1 MPIDARIP
9 MAVRGANAFRPAETL
24 ASGTALNQRQDVLD
38 MQRNQFDYDRAADE
52 RELNAPEEFDIEGL
66 SKTFNTVGQVLGGAQ
81 NQADWDQRLQYL
93 QTNINPQH
101 ASAFDWNAMPKVYT
115 RDGAREVSL
124 SFLDVPKQLA
134 QQNKE
139 REFGFRE
146 GEVQAKKDTAAA
158 AGKGLLGTNIGA
170 TTVVP
175 QKTQSAFGTKLG
187 GHWAD
192 DYQKIQR
199 AAMEGTKRL
208 ANLQQMSS
216 LLDGVDTGT
225 FAATKVQFAKILTG
239 MGFDPGKMSG
249 FAGLPDEGQIG
260 RAEAATALANEM
272 ALQLRNPAG
281 GAGMPGA
288 MSDKDREFLTSMIAG
303 LGTTREG
310 RKLMLEFQRR
320 IIQRDQEVAALA
332 RQYRQQSPTKE
343 VDDGFYGVLAQKFQA
358 EDMFADVYAHENL
371 KTVRTPAEL
380 EKITRGMWFLDENGT
395 RRQRL

>member
-38 MQRNQFDYDRAADE
+38 MKRNQFDYDRAADE
-52 RELNAPEEFDIEGL
+52 RELNAPEEFDVEGL

-93 QTNINPQH
+93 KTNINPQH
-101 ASAFDWNAMPKVYT
+101 ASAFDWNAMPGVYT
-115 RDGAREVSL
+115 PEGAREVAM
-124 SFLDVPKQLA
+124 SFLEVPKQLA
-134 QQNKE
+134 QQNRE
-139 REFGFRE
+139 REFGLRE
-146 GEVQAKKDTAAA
+146 RDVAATE
-158 AGKGLLGTNIGA
+158 AGKRG
-170 TTVVP
+170 TTVSVGGP
-175 QKTQSAFGTKLG
+175 SIVSEKSQGSFGTQIGKD
-187 GHWAD
+187 WAAK
-192 DYQKIQR
+192 YTGMQQ

-208 ANLQQMSS
+208 ANLSQMDR
-216 LLDGVDTGT
+216 LLENVQTGT
-225 FAATKVQFAKILTG
+225 FATTKLALSKALGG
-239 MGFDPGKMSG
+239 MGFDPQKMSWL
-249 FAGLPDEGQIG
+249 AGLSNEAQIG
-260 RAEAATALANEM
+260 QAEAATALANEM

-320 IIQRDQEVAALA
+320 LIQRDKEVALLA
-332 RQYRQQSPTKE
+332 RQYRAQSPSGV
-343 VDDGFYGVLAQKFQA
+343 VDDGFYEVLEQNFQA
-358 EDMFADVYAHENL
+358 QDMFADQYDPAQLPRVTN
-371 KTVRTPAEL
+371 PAEL
-380 EKITRGMWFLDENGT
+380 EQIKPGMWFVGPRGE